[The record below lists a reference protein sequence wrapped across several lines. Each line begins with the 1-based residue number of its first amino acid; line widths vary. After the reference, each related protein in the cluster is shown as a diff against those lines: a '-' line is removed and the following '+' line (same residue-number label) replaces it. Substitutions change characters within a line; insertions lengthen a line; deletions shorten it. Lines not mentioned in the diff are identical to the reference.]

1 MSNITTIQPSEIGI
15 HTLENLNVII
25 SGNESSSTKL
35 DGMMLS
41 WDQFMNELEFE

>member
-1 MSNITTIQPSEIGI
+1 MSNINTIQTTESGMQM
-15 HTLENLNVII
+15 LENLHVTI
-25 SGNESSSTKL
+25 STNEPSSTKI